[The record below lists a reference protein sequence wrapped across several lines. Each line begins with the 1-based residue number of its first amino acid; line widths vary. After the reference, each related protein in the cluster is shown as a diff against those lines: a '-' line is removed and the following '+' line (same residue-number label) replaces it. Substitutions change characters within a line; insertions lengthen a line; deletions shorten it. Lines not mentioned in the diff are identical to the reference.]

1 MSANLALGIIAAV
14 MVSFLVL
21 GILLAIAVWRTLSTS
36 MRLAQRVE
44 QELSPLVF
52 DLRIIVNDMKR
63 AGESTQQQ
71 VRRVENTVQYV
82 SSSVMD
88 ATDAMLAPVH
98 RFRTWTRAA
107 STGMRYFF
115 RRS

>member
-1 MSANLALGIIAAV
+1 MSANLALGIIAVV

-71 VRRVENTVQYV
+71 VRRMENTVHYV

-88 ATDAMLAPVH
+88 ATDAMLAPVQ

>member
-1 MSANLALGIIAAV
+1 MSANLALGIIAFV
-14 MVSFLVL
+14 MVSFLIL
-21 GILLAIAVWRTLSTS
+21 GVLLAIAVWRTLSTS

-44 QELSPLVF
+44 QELGPLVF
-52 DLRIIVNDMKR
+52 DLRIIVNDLKR

-71 VRRVENTVQYV
+71 IRRVDNTVRYV

-88 ATDAMLAPVH
+88 ATDSMLTPVY
-98 RFRTWTRAA
+98 RFRTWTRAM